1 MLLVVVANN
10 NPITP
15 FKNMATKLCKKYMNS
30 WLEVQEMNPSAST
43 GIGKEPV
50 KVIPSCTICLIQP
63 WHAKWK
69 THSKNETKRSSKMG
83 VHDADALGSSIT
95 LYYYLL
101 SIMTIIYYLL
111 SIIIYYSSLL
121 LEVDRYVFH
130 TSCQLKPRNHLQSPM
145 GSNREAICVAISYPD
160 VGSQW
165 RNLVTN
171 ETSLE
176 IFGSKEIPYST
187 QLRLQQLPI
196 VLLEVHKCIVFKF
209 KQFRIFQE
217 TSHGISHEFR
227 RQSAS
232 STKVPRAY
240 RC

>member
-1 MLLVVVANN
+1 MQL
-10 NPITP
+10 
-15 FKNMATKLCKKYMNS
+15 YMNS

-43 GIGKEPV
+43 SIWKEPV

-69 THSKNETKRSSKMG
+69 TRSKNETKRSSKMR

-95 LYYYLL
+95 LIIYCLLLIVYYLV
-101 SIMTIIYYLL
+101 

-121 LEVDRYVFH
+121 LEVNRYVFH

-171 ETSLE
+171 ETS
-176 IFGSKEIPYST
+176 K
-187 QLRLQQLPI
+187 
-196 VLLEVHKCIVFKF
+196 
-209 KQFRIFQE
+209 
-217 TSHGISHEFR
+217 
-227 RQSAS
+227 
-232 STKVPRAY
+232 
-240 RC
+240 